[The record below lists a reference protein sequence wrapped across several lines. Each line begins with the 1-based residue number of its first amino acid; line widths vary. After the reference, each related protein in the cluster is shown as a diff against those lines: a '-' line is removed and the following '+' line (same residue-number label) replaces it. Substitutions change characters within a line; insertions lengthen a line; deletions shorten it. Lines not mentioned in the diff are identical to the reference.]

1 MLQAECTHLKYL
13 ASNVFWI
20 CFKLL
25 CYFTDQLKNQLKSE
39 LNVTKQLYKSLE
51 ENLKK
56 MSEYSSQL
64 ENEREMKK
72 KEYLEKDQQ
81 LINA

>member
-1 MLQAECTHLKYL
+1 M
-13 ASNVFWI
+13 
-20 CFKLL
+20 
-25 CYFTDQLKNQLKSE
+25 KNQLKSE

-81 LINA
+81 LINVYVLCSLKKNNYNVYMICIYYVE

>member
-1 MLQAECTHLKYL
+1 M
-13 ASNVFWI
+13 
-20 CFKLL
+20 
-25 CYFTDQLKNQLKSE
+25 
-39 LNVTKQLYKSLE
+39 NVTKQLYKSLE

-64 ENEREMKK
+64 ENEREIKK

>member
-1 MLQAECTHLKYL
+1 
-13 ASNVFWI
+13 
-20 CFKLL
+20 
-25 CYFTDQLKNQLKSE
+25 LKNQLKSE

-64 ENEREMKK
+64 ENEREIKK
-72 KEYLEKDQQ
+72 KEYLDKDQQ
-81 LINA
+81 LSNA

>member
-1 MLQAECTHLKYL
+1 M
-13 ASNVFWI
+13 
-20 CFKLL
+20 
-25 CYFTDQLKNQLKSE
+25 KNQLKSE

-64 ENEREMKK
+64 ESDREVKK
-72 KEYLEKDQQ
+72 MEYLEKDNQ
-81 LINA
+81 LINVYVFIYYILLYLLY